1 MNFHE
6 KGSHNIFQLIFTTCI
21 PGDYAYI
28 IESGRVGTYHAGY
41 QCKRSL
47 ISILKES
54 EVFEEM
60 GLIDKYPRSAT
71 TIASEDTRC
80 IVIETSRFN
89 YLKSFSPYFLT
100 SLIKSLT
107 KTCGGSLSS

>member
-6 KGSHNIFQLIFTTCI
+6 KGSHNKFHLIFTTCI

-41 QCKRSL
+41 QGKRSL
-47 ISILKES
+47 VSILKES
-54 EVFEEM
+54 EVFGEI

-89 YLKSFSPYFLT
+89 YLKSFSPYFVA

-107 KTCGGSLSS
+107 KTCGGPLSS